1 MESKK
6 KFGLRRILSVVLCLS
21 MLLSPVVTL
30 AESVIN
36 EGIESLAEPELILIQ
51 KAETKTVYKLVENYT
66 AADISTSKTY
76 MIVSTDVP
84 GEASALGGAQR
95 GDGRYLQTLNGLK
108 VFEIPVQTTSLD
120 PGKYVTNTFSS
131 AEFGEWKFESAGNNA
146 YYLVQLQKTTTVIH
160 TKAILPNILTV
171 VQPDIIPDTSH
182 LLWIRARD
190 VLQSGLLP
198 MTMLTLRV

>member
-1 MESKK
+1 MEPKK

-84 GEASALGGAQR
+84 GEEAFALGSKGKE
-95 GDGRYLQTLNGLK
+95 RYLETVGGMSA
-108 VFEIPVQTTSLD
+108 FGGACHG
-120 PGKYVTNTFSS
+120 GKC
-131 AEFGEWKFESAGNNA
+131 ACGAAGNGEKP
-146 YYLVQLQKTTTVIH
+146 YWQH
-160 TKAILPNILTV
+160 G
-171 VQPDIIPDTSH
+171 
-182 LLWIRARD
+182 
-190 VLQSGLLP
+190 GL
-198 MTMLTLRV
+198 